1 MAFYTAQYIRT
12 LVKQDHLNIQKFL
25 SNKANDFRKYIDTT
39 LPFTLYIDIENL
51 ESKVATDSAEFVVA
65 AAELSGE
72 STAKIVEELLKAY
85 KGVINSYIAD
95 YPSITSEELS
105 IKLSRFMSADLINTP
120 YTQILKEEFDK
131 TFTISNISK
140 KDKSVLIVSPTFKTI
155 QSVFGAKFRN
165 NFNLDA
171 FSDDRRNNFT
181 LDSPRQVMSALIT
194 KDFGKLQNLG
204 HVEAD
209 ILSTT
214 GSEVKRGIVTPKL
227 LSAILEL
234 PKDTPLE
241 PMVKKF
247 SKETGQAETR
257 IVIRKKFSGSKLVF
271 EMLIEAGFLI
281 GNIESRKEN
290 LSKAPKEMKFALGKG
305 LTEKIRQDKNFLAN
319 LETSKSISQYAVQAV
334 LDTITNGKVKPYTSS
349 TTIVEKTPISVNTT
363 TVAVKKTSTGTKKI
377 SKSNVKR
384 ATSPLISLEA
394 LLRANINE
402 QVAKNMGSGS
412 ESRVLNYRT
421 GRFSSSVEIDKLSE
435 SRQGLISVFY
445 RYMKNPYAT
454 FSEGGRQQYPKTR
467 DPKLLISKSI
477 REIAAPIVGNRL
489 RSVAV

>member
-1 MAFYTAQYIRT
+1 MAFYTARYIRS
-12 LVKQDHLNIQKFL
+12 LVKQDHQNIQKFL

-39 LPFTLYIDIENL
+39 LPFTLYMDIDNL
-51 ESKVATDSAEFVVA
+51 ESNVATNDAEFVTNA
-65 AAELSGE
+65 ADLSGE
-72 STAKIVEELLKAY
+72 TTEKIAKELLNAY
-85 KGVINSYIAD
+85 KKVINSYITD

-105 IKLSRFMSADLINTP
+105 AKLSKFMSADLTGTP
-120 YTQILKEEFDK
+120 YAQILKEEFSK
-131 TFTISNISK
+131 TYTVANLSK
-140 KDKSVLIVSPTFKTI
+140 KNKSVMIVSPTFKTI
-155 QSVFGAKFRN
+155 QSAFGAKFRD
-165 NFNLDA
+165 NFDFNV
-171 FSDDRRNNFT
+171 FSDVRRNDGE
-181 LDSPRQVMSALIT
+181 LDSPRQVMQALLS
-194 KDFGKLQNLG
+194 KDFGRLQNLG
-204 HVEAD
+204 HIEAD
-209 ILSTT
+209 VISST
-214 GSEVKRGIVTPKL
+214 GSEIKRGIVTPKL

-241 PMVKKF
+241 PMVKRF

-290 LSKAPKEMKFALGKG
+290 LNKAPKEMKFALGKG

-319 LETSKSISQYAVQAV
+319 LETSKSISQYAVQAII
-334 LDTITNGKVKPYTSS
+334 DTIELGKVKPYSSS
-349 TTIVEKTPISVNTT
+349 TTIVEKTPLVVNTT
-363 TVAVKKTSTGTKKI
+363 KLSAKKTSTGTKKI
-377 SKSNVKR
+377 PRSTVKR
-384 ATSPLISLEA
+384 ATAPLASLEA
-394 LLRANINE
+394 ILRSGINE
-402 QVAKNMGSGS
+402 QVAKNMGSGN
-412 ESRVLNYRT
+412 ETRILNYRT
-421 GRFSSSVEIDKLSE
+421 GRFSSSVEIDKVSE

-477 REIAAPIVGNRL
+477 RELAVPVVGNRL